1 MRTILIA
8 ATGVALLAGAA
19 WAQEHHHHGRGVE
32 HLFQADADNDGA
44 VTRAEFDAARN
55 ARFARMD
62 DDDDGRLE
70 HGEHARG
77 EHRRGRGGHGEHH
90 NWAGA
95 DANDDGAISRDEFLA
110 LPLRMF
116 TRLDTNNDGSISAD
130 EQAQM
135 RAHHEERRAAHGRRM
150 DADGDRQLS
159 REEFVAAGAN
169 LFGRLDANSD
179 GRVTR
184 EEAEA
189 ARASFHER
197 RGERHGGEHG
207 S

>member
-8 ATGVALLAGAA
+8 VAGATLLVGAA
-19 WAQEHHHHGRGVE
+19 WAQGHHGHGVE
-32 HLFQADADNDGA
+32 HLFQADADNDGV

-55 ARFARMD
+55 ARFARLD

-77 EHRRGRGGHGEHH
+77 EHRRGRGGHGGHH
-90 NWAGA
+90 GWADA
-95 DANDDGAISRDEFLA
+95 DANNDGAISRDEFLA
-110 LPLRMF
+110 RPTRMF
-116 TRLDTNNDGSISAD
+116 AMLDANNDGSISAE

-135 RAHHEERRAAHGRRM
+135 HARHEERREAHGRRL
-150 DADGDRQLS
+150 DADGDHELS
-159 REEFVAAGAN
+159 REEFSAAGAN
-169 LFGRLDANSD
+169 LFGRLDANGD

-189 ARASFHER
+189 ARANFHER
-197 RGERHGGEHG
+197 HNGRQGDQ
-207 S
+207 